1 MTVEQSYLNWLVQ
14 MDPSTLQITALSA
27 QPVVA
32 SDSFALD
39 GYFKG
44 VLIVGSFHVV
54 DDPTDG
60 QQVLLNT
67 VIVNH

>member
-1 MTVEQSYLNWLVQ
+1 MA
-14 MDPSTLQITALSA
+14 ISA

-32 SDSFALD
+32 SDTYALD

-54 DDPTDG
+54 QEADG
-60 QQVLLNT
+60 QQVILRLQLLQLHT
-67 VIVNH
+67 RIAARLQWAWLMA